1 MAHENKRILNVVDSN
16 TRRETKERLL
26 QTFIF
31 PCDYEND
38 HETYINVGLL
48 EVVIEYKDNEG
59 CVEHK
64 GKNSGKN

>member
-1 MAHENKRILNVVDSN
+1 MLLIQIQE
-16 TRRETKERLL
+16 ERLKN
-26 QTFIF
+26 FYCKNWYIY
-31 PCDYEND
+31 PCDYKND
-38 HETYINVGLL
+38 HDETYINVGLL